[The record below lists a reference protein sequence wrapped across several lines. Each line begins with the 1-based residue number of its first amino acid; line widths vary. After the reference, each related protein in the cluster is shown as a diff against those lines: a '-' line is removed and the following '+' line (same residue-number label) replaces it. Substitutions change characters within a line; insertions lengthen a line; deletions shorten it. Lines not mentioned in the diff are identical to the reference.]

1 MRRVVKCSSAEVAK
15 GLRQSIRPAWHHGSG
30 RIQRQ
35 DVSHPISIGRRH
47 VGGMRLGV
55 HLFYL
60 VGFANPLVVLIR
72 WAWSFLTPGRGTR
85 LVAGEPHLPPIKR
98 PEHL

>member
-1 MRRVVKCSSAEVAK
+1 
-15 GLRQSIRPAWHHGSG
+15 
-30 RIQRQ
+30 
-35 DVSHPISIGRRH
+35 
-47 VGGMRLGV
+47 MRLGV